1 MFYTSMNGSKRQNIK
16 GNQKLDSWSISE
28 QNFPTGGSNYDKLKF
43 FLSYAIL
50 APSSHNT
57 QPWLFKIVD
66 NSIEL
71 YADRTRAL
79 LVVDPEARELTIS
92 CGAALYH
99 LIVTIKYFGFEYRL
113 EVLPSILAN
122 QDKHDEVDSGRDSSS
137 GDNLLARVVVEGISE
152 NRRTVSNEEKLFQA
166 ITKRRTNR
174 FMFENRDIPALLL
187 SKIEAITQEP
197 LFSGRETQSS
207 SSPSLD
213 ASTSTVAVWLHTA
226 KEEQIKKA
234 IADLVAEGDRIQ
246 LSDKRFR
253 RELASWV
260 HPNRSQSRDGI
271 PGYAFGFNEIISLVG
286 PFVIRTFDTSKGQ
299 AAKDR
304 QLATGC
310 PILLILGTKTDE
322 PLEWL
327 NTGLVLGKIL
337 LLARSEN
344 IWTSFLN
351 QTIEVPQLRQ
361 RLVEV
366 INRKEIGYPQL
377 LLRLGYG
384 EEVKPTPRRPIEEVI
399 REKT

>member
-1 MFYTSMNGSKRQNIK
+1 
-16 GNQKLDSWSISE
+16 
-28 QNFPTGGSNYDKLKF
+28 
-43 FLSYAIL
+43 L

-79 LVVDPEARELTIS
+79 PVVDPEARELTIS

-113 EVLPSILAN
+113 EVLPAILAN
-122 QDKHDEVDSGRDSSS
+122 QDKHDEVDGGRNSS
-137 GDNLLARVVVEGISE
+137 DDDLLARVVVEGMSE

-174 FMFENRDIPALLL
+174 FMFENRDIPAFLL
-187 SKIEAITQEP
+187 SKIEAITHEP
-197 LFSGRETQSS
+197 LFSVRKTQSS
-207 SSPSLD
+207 SSPSLE
-213 ASTSTVAVWLHTA
+213 ASTSTVAVWLHIA

-234 IADLVAEGDRIQ
+234 IAVLVAEGDRIQ

-286 PFVIRTFDTSKGQ
+286 PFAIRTFDTSKGQ

-310 PILLILGTKTDE
+310 PILLILGAKTDE

-351 QTIEVPQLRQ
+351 QTIEVPQLRH
-361 RLVEV
+361 RLGEML
-366 INRKEIGYPQL
+366 NRKEKGYPQL